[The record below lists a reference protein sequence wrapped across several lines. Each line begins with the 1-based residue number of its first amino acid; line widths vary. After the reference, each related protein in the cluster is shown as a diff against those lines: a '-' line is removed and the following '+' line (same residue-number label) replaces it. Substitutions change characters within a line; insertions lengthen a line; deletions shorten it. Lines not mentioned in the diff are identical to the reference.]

1 VTGPASQVRAG
12 PACPSEEKDAR
23 REQLLRAARR
33 KFTLGAGISAGAAA
47 AWSLFEAQWV
57 ERRRLDV
64 PVPRLPAALE
74 GFRVLHLSDLH
85 LGTLSLAGR
94 ALDRAVEWAE
104 EERPDLVAVTGD
116 LVTRRGGREK
126 LEELLSRLPVRHGI
140 FAVLGNHDVDDAR
153 DPFTRPTD
161 LSDLRA
167 GGTVL
172 LRDDERAFAVDG
184 ARVQVVGVDPATY
197 REGASRPA
205 ERADAAADLR
215 VLLCHFPDIVRT
227 LPAGVF
233 DLVLAGHYHG
243 GQICVPSPWGKV
255 RLKDLRGTYWE
266 GAYEAGGATLHVSRG
281 LGTSLVPFRLLAR
294 PEATLLTLTRR
305 GEAHPSL
312 G

>member
-1 VTGPASQVRAG
+1 MAG
-12 PACPSEEKDAR
+12 V
-23 REQLLRAARR
+23 
-33 KFTLGAGISAGAAA
+33 GAG
-47 AWSLFEAQWV
+47 WSLMEAQWV

-64 PVPRLPAALE
+64 SLARLPEALD

-85 LGTLSLAGR
+85 LGTLSFAGR

-104 EERPDLVAVTGD
+104 DEPPDLVAVTGD

-126 LEELLSRLPVRHGI
+126 LEELLSRLPARHGV

-167 GGTVL
+167 AGAVL
-172 LRDDERAFAVDG
+172 LRDDERTLDVDG
-184 ARVQVVGVDPATY
+184 TRVQVVGVDPATY
-197 REGASRPA
+197 RLGASRPA
-205 ERADAAADLR
+205 ERADAGAGLR
-215 VLLCHFPDIVRT
+215 ILLCHFPDVVRT

-233 DLVLAGHYHG
+233 DLVLSGHYHG

-266 GAYEAGGATLHVSRG
+266 GAYEARGATLHVSRG
-281 LGTSLVPFRLLAR
+281 LGTSFVPFRLLAR
-294 PEATLLTLTRR
+294 PEVTLLTLRR
-305 GEAHPSL
+305 GRS
-312 G
+312 